1 MYAKNN
7 KIVIFLDL
15 FNVHT
20 QYIPFDGIIK
30 NIEII
35 EGPANLANDLINSE
49 YNKSIKVTI
58 DTNIGD
64 IIVYQ
69 RVGFFV
75 RRIINYINIGD
86 QVNRSNIYGRITF
99 GSRVDIILP
108 TSIKTNLTKGQ
119 EVIGGVTPLF

>member
-35 EGPANLANDLINSE
+35 DGPANLANDLINSE